1 MNKFEKRVLIMSLE
15 FSPFVDSILD
25 KTVTR
30 VEKGRERVDVVVEGG
45 NVFSFGMDGIKAGF
59 KSGSG
64 VLGLCKV
71 CLEGLEW
78 EDRRVWGL
86 DGGLEGWEGLLVWE
100 EGFCFRKKS
109 RECCFIG
116 WV

>member
-1 MNKFEKRVLIMSLE
+1 MNKFEKRVLIISFE

-25 KTVTR
+25 RTVTR
-30 VEKGRERVDVVVEGG
+30 EEKGREWVDGVVVVGR
-45 NVFSFGMDGIKAGF
+45 VFSLGMDGIKAGF

-78 EDRRVWGL
+78 EVRRV
-86 DGGLEGWEGLLVWE
+86 
-100 EGFCFRKKS
+100 
-109 RECCFIG
+109 
-116 WV
+116 